1 MLSSTTKVIF
11 LAVTMMAMAGL
22 LTAQTAQTTLADQ
35 NISAKKIRVSSEHAT
50 INIIVNPGGGTAQKG
65 EKGDRGERG
74 PPGQSI
80 VGPAGGQGPQGEPG
94 KSIIGPP
101 GKNGINGTN
110 GTNGKDGVTSICIQN
125 ETNHCIPILSNANVT
140 VTPIKNTTNPTNVTT
155 TNTTN
160 PVPPVNNGTVT
171 PPTNSTVPATN
182 ATNPSNATNPT
193 NATNPSN
200 ATNPVPPVNVTKVKD
215 TLTVSD
221 VNASTSKNT
230 PVTIAL
236 KAEDS
241 NKTVRLGFSPNQGK
255 NGSTAAV
262 NGTDSVIYT
271 PKGNFTGKDS
281 FTYNAWEWN
290 DHSIVSN
297 NATVSVLVTEASAPP
312 LIPPTNSTNATS
324 TNATST
330 NVTNATK

>member
-1 MLSSTTKVIF
+1 MISSTTKVIF
-11 LAVTMMAMAGL
+11 LAVVMTAMAGL
-22 LTAQTAQTTLADQ
+22 LTTQTAQTTLAAQ
-35 NISAKKIRVSSEHAT
+35 HISAKNIRISSQHAT
-50 INIIVNPGGGTAQKG
+50 INIIVNPGGGTPQKG
-65 EKGDRGERG
+65 EKGDRGPPG

-80 VGPAGGQGPQGEPG
+80 VGPQGAQGEPG
-94 KSIIGPP
+94 KSIVGPP
-101 GKNGINGTN
+101 GKPGNN
-110 GTNGKDGVTSICIQN
+110 GTNGKDGVTAICIQN
-125 ETNHCIPILSNANVT
+125 ESNHCIPVLNNANVT

-155 TNTTN
+155 TNTT
-160 PVPPVNNGTVT
+160 T
-171 PPTNSTVPATN
+171 TNT
-182 ATNPSNATNPT
+182 TNPT
-193 NATNPSN
+193 NT
-200 ATNPVPPVNVTKVKD
+200 TKPVPPVNVTKVKD

-221 VNASTSKNT
+221 INASTSKNT

-236 KAEDS
+236 KADDS

-262 NGTDSVIYT
+262 NGTNSVIYT

-297 NATVSVLVTEASAPP
+297 NATVSVLVTEAAGPP
-312 LIPPTNSTNATS
+312 LIPPTNSTSPIITNSTNNTTNT